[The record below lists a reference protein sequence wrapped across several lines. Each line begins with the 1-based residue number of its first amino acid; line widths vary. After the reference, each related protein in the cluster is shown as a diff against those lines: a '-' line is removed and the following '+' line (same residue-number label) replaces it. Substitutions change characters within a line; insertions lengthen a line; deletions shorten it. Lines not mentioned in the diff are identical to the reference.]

1 MKDLKINEIKPMFT
15 TVITTLDVYEE
26 DLVENGLV
34 KAPKGTLK
42 MYQRVLATGSSVRDI
57 NVGDLVLINFGNYA
71 HTKYRK
77 DNSFKEN
84 VQEMEDEVVFDIPRM
99 LLGGKIVGKF
109 QDRDIDGVITNYEEY
124 ETEQAKPAL
133 R

>member
-1 MKDLKINEIKPMFT
+1 MKDLKINSIKPMFT

-26 DLVENGLV
+26 DLIENGMV

-42 MYQRVLATGSSVRDI
+42 MYQTVLAVGSSVRDI
-57 NVGDLVLINFGNYA
+57 KEGDLVLVNFGNYA

-77 DNSFKEN
+77 ENSFKE
-84 VQEMEDEVVFDIPRM
+84 VTQEMEDEIVFDIPR
-99 LLGGKIVGKF
+99 LLLRGKIVGKF
-109 QDRDIDGVITNYEEY
+109 QDRDIDGIITSSEEY
-124 ETEQAKPAL
+124 ETEQAKSAL

>member
-1 MKDLKINEIKPMFT
+1 MKDLKINKIKPMFT

-26 DLVENGLV
+26 DLIENGML

-42 MYQRVLATGSSVRDI
+42 QYQTVLAIGSSVRDI
-57 NVGDLVLINFGNYA
+57 KEGDKVLVNFGNYA
-71 HTKYRK
+71 HVKHRK
-77 DNSFKEN
+77 ENSFKDD
-84 VQEMEDEVVFDIPRM
+84 VQEMEDEVVFDIPRL

-109 QDRDIDGVITNYEEY
+109 QDRDIDGVITSSEEY
-124 ETEQAKPAL
+124 ETEQAKSAL